1 MLAPIAGR
9 VAIVTGGSRGIG
21 KGIATRLARVGV
33 KVMIAARG
41 EDAALGAVGEI
52 RDAGGTADHVLADVG
67 SPEGCDRIAQA
78 AMERFGG
85 IDILCSNAGIFPPK
99 ALREMTAADID
110 EVININLRGTMLMV
124 KSCLPALEKSGHG
137 RVILTSSITGPITG
151 IPGMTHYGASKAG
164 QLGFMRVAAMELA
177 GAGITVNAVLPG
189 NIKTEGLAA
198 LGEDYERQMTASIP
212 LKRMG
217 TVDDIA
223 NAVLFL
229 ASDEAAWI
237 TGVALVV
244 DGGQIL
250 PESLAALED

>member
-41 EDAALGAVGEI
+41 EDAALAAVSEI
-52 RDAGGTADHVLADVG
+52 RDTGGTADHVLADVG

-99 ALREMTAADID
+99 PLREMTAADID

-137 RVILTSSITGPITG
+137 RVVLTSSITGPITA

-164 QLGFMRVAAMELA
+164 QLGFMRIAAMELA

-189 NIKTEGLAA
+189 NIRTEGLAG

-212 LKRMG
+212 LKRLG
-217 TVDDIA
+217 SVDDIA

-229 ASDEAAWI
+229 VSDEAAWI
-237 TGVALVV
+237 TGASIVV

-250 PESLAALED
+250 PESLAALEG

>member
-41 EDAALGAVGEI
+41 EDAALAAVGEI
-52 RDAGGTADHVLADVG
+52 RDAGGTGDHVLADVG

-78 AMERFGG
+78 AIERFGG

-99 ALREMTAADID
+99 PLREMTAADID

-137 RVILTSSITGPITG
+137 RVVLTSSITGPITA

-164 QLGFMRVAAMELA
+164 QLGFMRIAAMELA

-189 NIKTEGLAA
+189 NIRTEGLAG

-212 LKRMG
+212 LKRLG
-217 TVDDIA
+217 SVDDIA

-229 ASDEAAWI
+229 VSDEAAWI
-237 TGVALVV
+237 TGASIVV

-250 PESLAALED
+250 PESLAALEG